1 MEAPAAPP
9 PVPLHENHVP
19 TDLICSICMTVP
31 AEPLITPCNHLFCQK
46 CIRQSLDDKYLCP
59 IDRHPCSPH
68 ELRPLDGL
76 SFRVWGGIQ
85 VKCGYHENGCAWS
98 GSVADYS
105 AHLTDNCSASKNP
118 TVRNNFVVVE
128 EMQRLKIELESVQQD
143 NTRNAEIAE
152 QAQADLEG
160 IQDELRSTQ
169 RELAVARKKFEIT
182 NLLLEDLQMMPRFA
196 NGGDEDIEI
205 VQRHTACPRSDAA
218 RALRENDNKVYSAI
232 MSFTDTDYMKDIDL
246 VMSQAD
252 CSRRDAIN
260 ALLENGLN
268 SAKAVYSLTVP
279 GYHSY
284 APSDELPQEPPPEED
299 IDLVMRQAG
308 CSRTDAIKALSE
320 NYNDLINAIISL
332 TT

>member
-1 MEAPAAPP
+1 
-9 PVPLHENHVP
+9 
-19 TDLICSICMTVP
+19 MTVP
-31 AEPLITPCNHLFCQK
+31 TEPRITSCNHLFCLN
-46 CIRQSLDDKYLCP
+46 CITQSLEDKNLCP
-59 IDRHPCSPH
+59 IDRQPCSPH
-68 ELRPLDGL
+68 QLRPLDGL
-76 SFRVWGGIQ
+76 LFRVWGGIQ

-118 TVRNNFVVVE
+118 TVRNNFAVVE

-169 RELAVARKKFEIT
+169 RELAVARKKFELT
-182 NLLLEDLQMMPRFA
+182 NLLLEELQMMPRFA

-205 VQRHTACPRSDAA
+205 VRRHTACPRSEAA

-260 ALLENGLN
+260 ALLENHNDLVN
-268 SAKAVYSLTVP
+268 TIMSFL
-279 GYHSY
+279 
-284 APSDELPQEPPPEED
+284 PPEED
-299 IDLVMRQAG
+299 INLVMSHARCSRVEAINALCENHNDLV
-308 CSRTDAIKALSE
+308 DAIASFR
-320 NYNDLINAIISL
+320 
-332 TT
+332 T